1 MNAIP
6 SMSNA
11 MQIAAGGIRK
21 AISNHAS
28 DAHIVA
34 NSSAMSKETVAA
46 LIDAR
51 QQVLYT
57 QAGAKMISASD
68 EAVSSL
74 LDVRA

>member
-11 MQIAAGGIRK
+11 LQIAAGGIRK
-21 AISNHAS
+21 AVSNQAS

-34 NSSAMSKETVAA
+34 NSAAMSKETVAA
-46 LIDAR
+46 LIDSR

-57 QAGAKMISASD
+57 QAGARMISAANA
-68 EAVSSL
+68 AVSSL